1 MSTFFGPLDKT
12 ACLYFLIVSVI
23 FFIGLVFLF
32 ISEILF
38 LMKNYSRVDLR
49 MMTIGVLVLFNLFL
63 AYFINRMFYNMCT
76 RSLA

>member
-12 ACLYFLIVSVI
+12 ACIYFLIVSVI
-23 FFIGLVFLF
+23 FFVGLVFLF

-38 LMKNYSRVDLR
+38 LMKNYNRVDLR
-49 MMTIGVLVLFNLFL
+49 MITVGVLVLFNLFL